1 MVLDRVT
8 SHISRLIAWLRQ
20 YYRALQL
27 YQQSRRSET
36 WHPKRLK
43 KQLVEALK
51 LSKLNF
57 NDFVLY
63 PLSQYIEAK
72 LQRAERCAERFLF
85 VCLFFNNRY
94 AKMADAIGLG
104 RLPVYYFYLSH
115 SIRQLVPEYGLQKL
129 QASVSMIAFIF
140 KQLTAVN
147 TLVSSVL

>member
-8 SHISRLIAWLRQ
+8 SHISRLIAWLRP
-20 YYRALQL
+20 YYRALL
-27 YQQSRRSET
+27 LFQQPRRSET
-36 WHPKRLK
+36 WRPKRLK

-63 PLSQYIEAK
+63 PRSQYLEAK
-72 LQRAERCAERFLF
+72 LRRAERCAERFFF

-94 AKMADAIGLG
+94 AKMADVIGLG
-104 RLPVYYFYLSH
+104 RLPVSYFYLSH

-129 QASVSMIAFIF
+129 QASVSMIAFIC

>member
-1 MVLDRVT
+1 M
-8 SHISRLIAWLRQ
+8 
-20 YYRALQL
+20 
-27 YQQSRRSET
+27 RR
-36 WHPKRLK
+36 K
-43 KQLVEALK
+43 V
-51 LSKLNF
+51 F
-57 NDFVLY
+57 
-63 PLSQYIEAK
+63 
-72 LQRAERCAERFLF
+72 F

-104 RLPVYYFYLSH
+104 RLPVSYFYLSH